1 MAVVEVEQ
9 LTRRFKELVAVDHIS
24 FGVKE
29 GELFGLLGPNGAG
42 KTTTINMLCTLLDPT
57 EGEARV
63 CGAHITRDRRKV
75 RQCIEVL
82 FQETALDEK
91 LTARENLYFHAL
103 MYGIKGPECRKRIS
117 AVLELVQLTGRAD
130 TIVGDYSSGMKR
142 RLGIAR
148 CFLRKPMVLFL
159 DEPSLGLDAQSRRL
173 VWEHIRLLKR
183 EEGTTV
189 ILTTHYMEE
198 ADALCERVAI
208 MDKGVIKALD
218 TPTDLKNALG
228 GDVVTLAVETCGEV
242 LAGLLRSE
250 PWATNVTLE
259 GNGLR
264 LTTAKGNRQIP
275 EILRMA
281 DAKGILIQSVD
292 LHRPS
297 MEDVFIHLTGKSLR
311 DEGPSQAEK
320 LRGRMH

>member
-1 MAVVEVEQ
+1 MAVIDVKH
-9 LTRRFKELVAVDHIS
+9 LTRRFKDLTAVNDVSFEVAA
-24 FGVKE
+24 

-57 EGEARV
+57 DGEARI
-63 CGAHITRDRRKV
+63 CGADIRRERRKV
-75 RQCIEVL
+75 RQSIEIL

-103 MYGIKGPECRKRIS
+103 MYGIKGRECRARIDE
-117 AVLELVQLTGRAD
+117 VLALVQLTARAD
-130 TIVGDYSSGMKR
+130 TIVADYSSGMKR

-148 CFLRKPMVLFL
+148 CFIRKPEVLFL

-173 VWEHIRLLKR
+173 VWDHIRLLKR

-189 ILTTHYMEE
+189 LLTTHYMEE
-198 ADALCERVAI
+198 ADTLCERVAI
-208 MDKGVIKALD
+208 MDRGAIKALD
-218 TPTDLKNALG
+218 TPANLKNSLG
-228 GDVVTLAVETCGEV
+228 GDIVTLAVEENSDE
-242 LAGLLRSE
+242 LANLLRSE
-250 PWATNVTLE
+250 PWATNVKIE
-259 GNGLR
+259 GDTVR
-264 LTTAKGNRQIP
+264 LTTTSGNRQIP
-275 EILRMA
+275 EIMRLA
-281 DAKGILIQSVD
+281 DAKGFRIQSVD

-320 LRGRMH
+320 LRRRMH